1 MERLSLLARLAARD
15 REMFARWVADDPTT
29 YERAFWKGITHL
41 GGAAFTIGIA
51 VSTLFL
57 GAGPMR
63 EVGLQAA
70 VALLAT
76 HLTAQALKRT
86 VTRPRPSGL
95 SFDALVDVPDRY
107 SFPSGHAI
115 AASSLAF
122 VYAWHFPTLAPG
134 LLLLATLVAVSRV
147 RLGVH
152 YPGDVLAGQAIAF
165 AGALAVL
172 LFW

>member
-1 MERLSLLARLAARD
+1 MERLSLRARLAARD
-15 REMFARWVADDPTT
+15 REMFDRWVAAEASTLV
-29 YERAFWKGITHL
+29 RVFWKTITHC
-41 GGAAFTIGIA
+41 GGAMFTIGIA
-51 VSTLFL
+51 LATIFF
-57 GAGPMR
+57 GATELR

-70 VALLAT
+70 AALLAT
-76 HLTAQALKRT
+76 HLTAQGLKRT

-95 SFDALVDVPDRY
+95 SFEALVDAPDQF

-122 VYAWHFPTLAPG
+122 VYAWHYPTLAPG
-134 LLLLATLVAVSRV
+134 LLLIATLVAVSRV

-172 LFW
+172 MVW

>member
-15 REMFARWVADDPTT
+15 RKAFDRWVAAETST
-29 YERAFWKGITHL
+29 LVRVFWKGITQV
-41 GGAAFTIGIA
+41 GGATFTIA
-51 VSTLFL
+51 VALATIFF
-57 GAGPMR
+57 GAGEMR

-70 VALLAT
+70 AVLLTT
-76 HLTAQALKRT
+76 HLIAQGLKRT

-95 SFDALVDVPDRY
+95 SFEALVEAPDQF

-122 VYAWHFPTLAPG
+122 VYAWHVPTLAPG
-134 LLLLATLVAVSRV
+134 LLLIATLVAVSRV

-152 YPGDVLAGQAIAF
+152 YPGDVIAGQAIAF
-165 AGALAVL
+165 GGALVVL
-172 LFW
+172 LAW